1 MDSFSNYLNDLQNNN
16 RRQFSGFSNI
26 KWLHSMKAPDAQ
38 IKKEK
43 LLHNLKESLLFKD
56 TKPYYRQI
64 SQGCRLCGQ
73 GLWSCLFITNKCNAS
88 CFYCPSAQ
96 NNDEVPATQSLNFET
111 AESYA
116 DYINHFGFKGVSFS
130 GGEPLL
136 FFERT
141 LHYLKTVRKMCSPD
155 IYIWIYTNGILA
167 TEEKLSLL
175 AEAGLDEIRFDI
187 GATGYKLDK
196 VRLAKGIIPQV
207 TVEIP
212 AVPEKKAKL
221 KQLLHDMAEAGVSNL
236 NLHQLR
242 LTKHNAPK
250 LLKHPYTYI
259 PAEQPVVL
267 ESELTALELLEY
279 AQKQEIP
286 TGINYCSFWFKNRFQ
301 AAGFRQRLAVSVK
314 TDKSDVTEKG
324 FIRSRE
330 GDTIGYKALV
340 VSHKKAGEGT
350 EVNLPH
356 LTCFINTETAMKKQ
370 AVDPDL
376 KPQLEELLNR
386 EPEHI
391 PENPFLFRIWQ
402 MEYIEKGLREY

>member
-26 KWLHSMKAPDAQ
+26 KWLNSMKAPDAQ
-38 IKKEK
+38 TKKEK

-96 NNDEVPATQSLNFET
+96 LNDEVPATQSLNFET

-167 TEEKLSLL
+167 TEEKLS
-175 AEAGLDEIRFDI
+175 
-187 GATGYKLDK
+187 YW
-196 VRLAKGIIPQV
+196 
-207 TVEIP
+207 
-212 AVPEKKAKL
+212 L
-221 KQLLHDMAEAGVSNL
+221 KQVLMKYG
-236 NLHQLR
+236 
-242 LTKHNAPK
+242 LTLVPQDTDSTRSGWLKGSFHK
-250 LLKHPYTYI
+250 SLLKYL
-259 PAEQPVVL
+259 Q
-267 ESELTALELLEY
+267 
-279 AQKQEIP
+279 
-286 TGINYCSFWFKNRFQ
+286 
-301 AAGFRQRLAVSVK
+301 FR
-314 TDKSDVTEKG
+314 
-324 FIRSRE
+324 
-330 GDTIGYKALV
+330 
-340 VSHKKAGEGT
+340 KKRP
-350 EVNLPH
+350 N
-356 LTCFINTETAMKKQ
+356 
-370 AVDPDL
+370 
-376 KPQLEELLNR
+376 
-386 EPEHI
+386 
-391 PENPFLFRIWQ
+391 
-402 MEYIEKGLREY
+402 